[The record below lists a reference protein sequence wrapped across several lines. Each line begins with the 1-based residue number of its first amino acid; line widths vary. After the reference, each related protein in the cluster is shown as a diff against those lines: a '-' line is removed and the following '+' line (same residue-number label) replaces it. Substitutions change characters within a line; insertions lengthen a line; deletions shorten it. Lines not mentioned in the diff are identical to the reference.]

1 MIKLDYTLQSLDERV
16 ALVNK
21 IVEENPNL
29 SEKYC
34 EILSDYL
41 VFCMDKEEKR
51 QKNITTE
58 NRLATINKRET
69 SFEALAAQ
77 FESGED
83 GVYDLIVENDKNV
96 IFRPK
101 MEITQEDLDNIPEL
115 QQIREAINYWE
126 ERLQTAT
133 GKEAYIIKKAIID
146 FRKDQY
152 FIKDAILKPA
162 QVRLV
167 SKSKYNPKLDEQLR
181 AAPNSSIEAG
191 GVSLM
196 RPQVCQAILQDYE
209 ALKHECDGAFHT
221 DLWALMSDFD
231 DLMRKALADEPIL
244 QAIIDCKIKGMQNAD
259 IQKFLE
265 EKYQQSYSVEYIS
278 SLWNKKIPQVL
289 ASYAEDSYLNW
300 YYTEVEKGQYKKC
313 GRCGEVKLANTKYY
327 SRNSAGK
334 DGWYSICKACRNKK
348 K

>member
-1 MIKLDYTLQSLDERV
+1 MIKLDYTLQSLDDRV

-29 SEKYC
+29 SDKYC

-101 MEITQEDLDNIPEL
+101 IEITQEDVDNIPEL

-126 ERLQTAT
+126 ERLKTAT

-152 FIKDAILKPA
+152 FIKDAILKPT
-162 QVRLV
+162 QVRALT
-167 SKSKYNPKLDEQLR
+167 KPKHDQKLSEELR
-181 AAPNSSIEAG
+181 AAPDSGIEAG

-196 RPQVCQAILQDYE
+196 RPQVCQAILQDYV

-231 DLMRKALADEPIL
+231 DLMRQALSDEPIL
-244 QAIIDCKIKGMQNAD
+244 RAIIQCKIKGMQNTD
-259 IQKFLE
+259 IQKYLI

-289 ASYAEDSYLNW
+289 ASYAEDNYLNW

-313 GRCGEVKLANTKYY
+313 GRCGEIKLANTKYY